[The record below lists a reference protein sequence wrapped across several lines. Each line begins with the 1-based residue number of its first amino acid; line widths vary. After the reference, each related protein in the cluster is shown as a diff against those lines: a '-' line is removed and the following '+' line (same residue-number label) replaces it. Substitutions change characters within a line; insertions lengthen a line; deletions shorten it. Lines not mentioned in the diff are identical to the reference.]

1 LVIAGIK
8 IGKIG
13 LIGDGAVPTMSPERL
28 WRIEELYH
36 AAREGTAEERAAL
49 LAQTDPE
56 LRREVELLL
65 SDPSGSEFLDRPA
78 ILNALELLEHA
89 TVTRLHSGACL
100 GPYRIE
106 SKLGEG
112 GMGDV
117 FRAVDTRLGRAV
129 AIKIAH
135 EQFSDRFEREARA
148 ISSLNHPNIC
158 TLYDIGSNYLV
169 MELVEGETIA
179 ARLKSG
185 PLPSKTALLYA
196 SQIVAALVEAHARGI
211 VHRDLKPGNIMVGK
225 SCIKVLD
232 FGLAKSG
239 QDETVTASHRIMGT
253 PAYMAP
259 EQRQGK
265 TADAR
270 SDIYS
275 FGCVLYEMLTG
286 ATLSSGRRRIASRK
300 LERIVSR
307 CLEEDPAR
315 RWQSASELQRELATV
330 TLPRRWTRAAAVA
343 TAILVMSAA
352 AYFAFRRPA
361 KLTAKDTVV
370 LAEFENKT
378 GDPVFDQTLRQGL
391 TVQLEQ
397 SPFLSLVSD
406 QRTQQVLRFMNRPP
420 ETRLTPEI
428 SREICERTGSSAVLE
443 GSIAA
448 LGSQY
453 ILWLRARNC
462 RTGDVLAE
470 QQAQAERKEGVL
482 KALSGMATQMRT
494 RLGESLASIQEHST
508 PLEQATTSS
517 LEALKA
523 YSAAT
528 IAQSAHG
535 APAAIPHYQHAIAI
549 DPQFAMA
556 HAYLGFRWS
565 DTGQTDQGAD
575 EVRKAYALR
584 DRVSDRERRFILML
598 YDRQVT
604 GNLQKELQTLESW
617 AQTYPR
623 DAYARGILGGWVS
636 FGTGQYERGIQ
647 ASQEAIWLHGTSP
660 FPYANIAIHNLCLN
674 RFAEAADILRLG
686 AERKVEIPEF
696 VVNRYYLAF
705 LKGDQAG
712 MEREIARVSGTAV
725 EDSISHHQALVFAR
739 SGRMGQART
748 MWERAIT
755 SAQQAGKRETA
766 ATYEAAAAVSE
777 AHCGNM
783 VAARKRARAAL
794 ELAKGRD
801 VVYAAAFALALS
813 GEGSESLRLAADLE
827 KRFPEDTPVLFEYL
841 PTLHALSALAA
852 RTPLDAVK
860 RLERAIPYDF
870 AMPGTVLFAKFG
882 GLYTVYVRGQAYLA
896 AGRGQEAA
904 AEFQKILDHRG
915 IVLADPVGA
924 LAHLQLGRAYV
935 VSGDRIKARSAYQ
948 DFLAIWKDADPDIP
962 ILKQAKAEYA
972 KLQ

>member
-1 LVIAGIK
+1 
-8 IGKIG
+8 
-13 LIGDGAVPTMSPERL
+13 MSPERL
-28 WRIEELYH
+28 RQIEELYH

-49 LAQTDPE
+49 LTQTDSE
-56 LRREVELLL
+56 LRHQVELLL
-65 SDPSGSEFLDRPA
+65 SNPGGCEFLDRPA
-78 ILNALELLEHA
+78 IQNAPELLA
-89 TVTRLHSGACL
+89 DSSVTGLAAGVSL

-112 GMGDV
+112 GMGEV

-129 AIKIAH
+129 AIKTMH
-135 EQFSDRFEREARA
+135 EQFTTRFEREARA
-148 ISSLNHPNIC
+148 IAALNHPNIC
-158 TLYDIGSNYLV
+158 TLHDVGPNYLV

-179 ARLKSG
+179 VRLKSG

-225 SCIKVLD
+225 SGIKLLD
-232 FGLAKSG
+232 FGLARSG
-239 QDETVTASHRIMGT
+239 QDQTITGSHMIMGT

-265 TADAR
+265 PADAR

-286 ATLSSGRRRIASRK
+286 ARLSSGRRRIASRK
-300 LERIVSR
+300 RERIVGR

-330 TLPRRWTRAAAVA
+330 TPPRRWTRAAAVA

-391 TVQLEQ
+391 TVELEQ

-462 RTGDVLAE
+462 RTGEVLAE
-470 QQAQAERKEGVL
+470 EQAQAERKERVL
-482 KALSGMATQMRT
+482 QALSGIAIQMRT
-494 RLGESLASIQEHST
+494 RLGESLASVQEHST
-508 PLEQATTSS
+508 ALEEATTSS

-647 ASQEAIWLHGTSP
+647 ASQEAIRLDGTSP
-660 FPYANIAIHNLCLN
+660 FPYATIAIHNLCLN
-674 RFAEAADILRLG
+674 RFAEAANILRLG
-686 AERKVEIPEF
+686 AERKFEIPEF
-696 VVNRYYLAF
+696 LVNRYYLAF

-712 MEREIARVSGTAV
+712 MEREIARASGTAV
-725 EDSISHHQALVFAR
+725 EDSMWHHQALVLAR
-739 SGRMGQART
+739 SGRMGQARI
-748 MWERAIT
+748 MWERAIAL
-755 SAQQAGKRETA
+755 AQQAGKRETA
-766 ATYEAAAAVSE
+766 AIYQAAEAVCEAHFGNGAAAKK
-777 AHCGNM
+777 G
-783 VAARKRARAAL
+783 ARAAL

-801 VVYAAAFALALS
+801 VEYAAAFALALS
-813 GEGSESLRLAADLE
+813 GDLPESQRLAADLE
-827 KRFPEDTPVLFEYL
+827 KRFPEDTPVQFEYL
-841 PTLHALSALAA
+841 PTLHALSELAHRAPSAAVA
-852 RTPLDAVK
+852 RLQ
-860 RLERAIPYDF
+860 RARPYDT
-870 AMPGTVLFAKFG
+870 AMPGTALFAKFG
-882 GLYTVYVRGQAYLA
+882 GLYPAYVRGEAYLA

-904 AEFQKILDHRG
+904 AEFQKVLNHRG

-924 LAHLQLGRAYV
+924 LAHVRLGRAYAL
-935 VSGDRIKARSAYQ
+935 SGDNAKAKSAYEG
-948 DFLAIWKDADPDIP
+948 FLTLWKDADADIP

-972 KLQ
+972 KLR

>member
-1 LVIAGIK
+1 
-8 IGKIG
+8 
-13 LIGDGAVPTMSPERL
+13 MSPERL
-28 WRIEELYH
+28 ARIEELYH
-36 AAREGTAEERAAL
+36 AVREGTAEEGAAL

-65 SDPSGSEFLDRPA
+65 SDSSGCEFLERPA
-78 ILNALELLEHA
+78 IQNAPELLVDSSSAELA
-89 TVTRLHSGACL
+89 AGVFL

-112 GMGDV
+112 GMGEV
-117 FRAVDTRLGRAV
+117 FRAVDTRLGRAI
-129 AIKIAH
+129 AIKTMH
-135 EQFSDRFEREARA
+135 EQFASRFEREARA
-148 ISSLNHPNIC
+148 IAALNHPNIC
-158 TLYDIGSNYLV
+158 TLHDVGPNYLV

-179 ARLKSG
+179 VRLKSG

-225 SCIKVLD
+225 SGIKVLD
-232 FGLAKSG
+232 FGLARSG
-239 QDETVTASHRIMGT
+239 QDQTITGIHMIMGT

-286 ATLSSGRRRIASRK
+286 ARLSSGRRRIVSRK
-300 LERIVSR
+300 LERIVGR

-315 RWQSASELQRELATV
+315 RWQSASELQRELASV

-361 KLTAKDTVV
+361 ILTAKDTVV

-462 RTGDVLAE
+462 RTGEVLVE
-470 QQAQAERKEGVL
+470 EQAQAERKERVL
-482 KALSGMATQMRT
+482 QALSGIAIQMRT
-494 RLGESLASIQEHST
+494 RLGESLASVQEHST
-508 PLEQATTSS
+508 ALEEATTSS

-647 ASQEAIWLHGTSP
+647 ASQEAIRLDGTSP
-660 FPYANIAIHNLCLN
+660 FPYATIAIHNLCLN
-674 RFAEAADILRLG
+674 RFAEAANILRLG
-686 AERKVEIPEF
+686 AERKFEIPEF
-696 VVNRYYLAF
+696 LVNRYYLAF

-712 MEREIARVSGTAV
+712 MEREIARASGTAV
-725 EDSISHHQALVFAR
+725 EDSMWHHQALVLAR
-739 SGRMGQART
+739 SGRMGRARI
-748 MWERAIT
+748 MWERAIAL
-755 SAQQAGKRETA
+755 AQQAGKRETA
-766 ATYEAAAAVSE
+766 AVYEAAEAVCE
-777 AHCGNM
+777 AHCGNGA
-783 VAARKRARAAL
+783 VAKKRARAAL

-801 VVYAAAFALALS
+801 VEYAAAFALALS
-813 GEGSESLRLAADLE
+813 GDLSESQRLAADLE
-827 KRFPEDTPVLFEYL
+827 KRFPEDTPMQFEYL
-841 PTLHALSALAA
+841 PTLHALSALAHQA
-852 RTPLDAVK
+852 PSDAVE
-860 RLERAIPYDF
+860 RLQRAVPYDF
-870 AMPGTVLFAKFG
+870 AMPGTSFFGKFG
-882 GLYTVYVRGQAYLA
+882 GLYPAYVRGEAYLA

-904 AEFQKILDHRG
+904 AEFQKVINHRG
-915 IVLADPVGA
+915 VVLADPIGA
-924 LAHLQLGRAYV
+924 LAHLHLGRAYAL
-935 VSGDRIKARSAYQ
+935 SGDSAKAKSAYER
-948 DFLAIWKDADPDIP
+948 FLTLWKDADPDIP